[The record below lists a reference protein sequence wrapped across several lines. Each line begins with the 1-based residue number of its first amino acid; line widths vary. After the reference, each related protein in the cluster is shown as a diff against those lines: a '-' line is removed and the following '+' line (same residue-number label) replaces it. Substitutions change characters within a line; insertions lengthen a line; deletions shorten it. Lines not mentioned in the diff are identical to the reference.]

1 MPVPPPPPPPPPPP
15 LPASGGPPPAPPPLL
30 SSLPLASTEPPK
42 LRKEDQKDRS
52 ALLADIQQ
60 GTRLRKVT
68 QISDRSA
75 PQIEKPRGPN
85 RDEGGP
91 ATSKS
96 GAQPS
101 LGGLFAG
108 GFPML
113 KPVGQRDMT
122 AGKAGQLPGVRVPP
136 PKSPAPLNGNAKA
149 SSNVSSPLDCP
160 RAAHPLELLRG
171 PRAGPARP
179 SMPAPPPPPPVSSKP
194 SLVFPPPPPL
204 PSPLEKPAKVSPPN
218 LVVPP
223 PPPPPPPS
231 DKPVKVQATASYLPP
246 PPLPLAPPCGLPV
259 RTDFYCTSAP
269 QPDLRDYPPPT
280 PPPPPPPLPPTP
292 SSRGSLPLPPSP
304 TFNSAVNSHDIPP
317 ALPPKSPHFLFQKPG
332 IQSMPLPPAPPFPQP
347 AAAVQKKRQVRGAV
361 SHTGKL
367 IPPPLP
373 PARSPSTELTSK
385 CPYTQVSS
393 WPAAREPFPRHR
405 NGNMHILD
413 EFESKFTF
421 HSVEEFPPPDEFK
434 PFQRIYPSK
443 ASRDTPTNPPLRT
456 HVR

>member
-1 MPVPPPPPPPPPPP
+1 MPVPPPPPPPLPPP
-15 LPASGGPPPAPPPLL
+15 LPSSAGPPPAPPPLP

-42 LRKEDQKDRS
+42 PRKEDQKARN

-68 QISDRSA
+68 QINDRSA
-75 PQIEKPRGPN
+75 PQVEKSRGPN
-85 RDEGGP
+85 RDGGGP

-96 GAQPS
+96 SAQPS

-113 KPVGQRDMT
+113 KPIGQRDMT
-122 AGKAGQLPGVRVPP
+122 AGKAGQLPGVRGPP
-136 PKSPAPLNGNAKA
+136 PKSPAPLNGSAKA
-149 SSNVSSPLDCP
+149 NSNIASQPDCP
-160 RAAHPLELLRG
+160 RAAHPTELFSG
-171 PRAGPARP
+171 PRPGPARP

-204 PSPLEKPAKVSPPN
+204 PYPLEKPVKVSPQN
-218 LVVPP
+218 LVPP
-223 PPPPPPPS
+223 PPPPPPLG
-231 DKPVKVQATASYLPP
+231 DKPAKVQAMALHLPP
-246 PPLPLAPPCGLPV
+246 PPLPLAPPCGLPI
-259 RTDFYCTSAP
+259 RTDFSSTSPP

-280 PPPPPPPLPPTP
+280 PPPPPPPLPPSP
-292 SSRGSLPLPPSP
+292 RGSLLLLPSP
-304 TFNSAVNSHDIPP
+304 IFNSTVSSSDVPP
-317 ALPPKSPHFLFQKPG
+317 PLPPKSPHLLLQKPG

-347 AAAVQKKRQVRGAV
+347 AAAVQKKRQGRGAV
-361 SHTGKL
+361 SSTGKL

-373 PARSPSTELTSK
+373 PARSPTTELTSK

-393 WPAAREPFPRHR
+393 WPAAHESYPQHR
-405 NGNMHILD
+405 NGNMQIID
-413 EFESKFTF
+413 DFESKFTF

-434 PFQRIYPSK
+434 PYQRIYPSK
-443 ASRDTPTNPPLRT
+443 APRDTPKNPPLRT